1 MAKKMTAQELE
12 QYLQKLKE
20 KEQRLKEEL
29 ILQRKNEEAK
39 AKRERNR
46 RIFALVEKLV
56 ERYGEEILAEPE
68 ETATRFVLR
77 EKEEP
82 EQARFF

>member
-46 RIFALVEKLV
+46 RVFALVEKLV
-56 ERYGEEILAEPE
+56 ERYGEEILDEPE
-68 ETATRFVLR
+68 ETAARFVLR

-82 EQARFF
+82 ERAIFF

>member
-1 MAKKMTAQELE
+1 MAKKMTALELE

-46 RIFALVEKLV
+46 RIFVLVEKLV

-68 ETATRFVLR
+68 ETAARFVLR
-77 EKEEP
+77 EKDETER
-82 EQARFF
+82 AIFF